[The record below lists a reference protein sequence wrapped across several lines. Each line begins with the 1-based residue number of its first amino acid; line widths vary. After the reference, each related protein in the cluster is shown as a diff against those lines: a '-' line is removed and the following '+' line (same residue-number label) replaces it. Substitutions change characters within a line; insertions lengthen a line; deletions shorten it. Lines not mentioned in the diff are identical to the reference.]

1 MRWVCLLL
9 ATAALAQQEYTF
21 KSAANLVVVNVIV
34 RDKKGGVVEGLKPE
48 QFTVIENGKPQ
59 TIAVFDFQRLTAE
72 KVVSGAQ
79 MVTAT
84 AATVPERPGPLR
96 YRDRRLLVLFFDFA
110 GMPIPDQIRARDSAV
125 KFINEQMTTSDSI
138 AIMSFASAVKLEQEF
153 TDDRET
159 LLSTINKF
167 RLGAGLMPS
176 IVDDPPEGEDTPIVD
191 EAELD
196 LFNTDRRLSGL
207 EQAAK
212 MLAPF
217 PEKKALIYFSSGSSG
232 SGSENAAQLQATIN
246 AAVRSN
252 VSYYPIDVRGLQA
265 IPPGAAASESGPK
278 GTAIFSG
285 QAQRGQ
291 RDKQNTEQDT
301 LYALATDTGGK
312 ALLDNNDLTVGM
324 QQAQKDL
331 QSYYVLGYY
340 STNPT
345 RDGRFRK
352 VEVKLNGVQNAKLDY
367 RSGYYGEKEWK
378 AMNSTDRE
386 RQLQEALT
394 LGDPRTEI
402 ALALEVDW
410 FRLNASKFFIP
421 VALRIPGSAVTL
433 NAKNA
438 ADFDFIGVVKDTKG
452 KVVANL
458 RDEITIKLPAEATSQ
473 LAKRSVLYD
482 TGFTLTPGIY
492 SIRFLVRE
500 NETGKMGTFE
510 TKFTIPDKPV
520 LSSVVW
526 GSQLQPVKSAVGAAE
541 KPKKWM
547 ENHPLVQNGQKLMPS
562 VTHVF
567 KSDQRLLGYLEMYDG
582 PAAAATVSFFRN
594 GRKVF
599 ESAPVRAF
607 APDRNAAPLQIEVP
621 LKGIPPGRYDCQV
634 NVADRVGQRFAWNRT
649 RLTIIR

>member
-1 MRWVCLLL
+1 MRFLCFLL
-9 ATAALAQQEYTF
+9 AVAAFAQQEYTF
-21 KSAANLVVVNVIV
+21 KSSTNLVVVNVMV
-34 RDKKGGVVEGLKPE
+34 RDKKGAIIEGLKPE
-48 QFTVIENGKPQ
+48 QFTLLENGKPQ
-59 TIAVFDFQRLTAE
+59 TISVFQFQRLTSE
-72 KVVSGAQ
+72 K
-79 MVTAT
+79 AT
-84 AATVPERPGPLR
+84 SITPIIAAAPVASAGPLR

-110 GMPIPDQIRARDSAV
+110 GMPIPDQIRAQESAA
-125 KFINEQMTTSDSI
+125 KFINEQMTVSDSI

-153 TDDRET
+153 TDDKEA
-159 LLSTINKF
+159 LLSVIQKF
-167 RLGAGLMPS
+167 RVGEGLMPS
-176 IVDDPPEGEDTPIVD
+176 ITEDTPEGEDAPVID

-212 MLAPF
+212 MLSPF

-252 VSYYPIDVRGLQA
+252 VSYYPIDVRGPQA

-291 RDKQNTEQDT
+291 REKQNTEQDT

-312 ALLDNNDLTVGM
+312 ALFDSNDLVMGM

-331 QSYYVLGYY
+331 QSYYVLGFY
-340 STNPT
+340 STNAA

-352 VEVKLNGVQNAKLDY
+352 VEVKLSGVQNVKLDF

-378 AMNSTDRE
+378 AQNSTDRE
-386 RQLQEALT
+386 RQLQEALM

-433 NAKNA
+433 NAKNS

-452 KVVANL
+452 KTVANL
-458 RDEITIKLPAEATSQ
+458 RDEITIKLPADAASQ

-482 TGFTLTPGIY
+482 TGFTLTPGVY

-510 TKFTIPDKPV
+510 TKFTIPDKAI

-567 KSDQRLLGYLEMYDG
+567 RSEQNLLGYLEMYDG
-582 PAAAATVSFFRN
+582 PAAAATVSFFRD

-599 ESAPVRAF
+599 ESAPVRAM
-607 APDRNAAPLQIEVP
+607 ARDRSAAPLQIQVP
-621 LKGIPPGRYDCQV
+621 LKGLPPGRYDCQV
-634 NVADRVGQRFAWNRT
+634 NVVDRVGQRFAWNRT
-649 RLTIIR
+649 KLTIIR

>member
-1 MRWVCLLL
+1 MRWLCSLL
-9 ATAALAQQEYTF
+9 AVVALAQQEYTF
-21 KSAANLVVVNVIV
+21 KSATNLVVVNVMV
-34 RDKKGGVVEGLKPE
+34 RDKKGTIIEGLKPE
-48 QFTVIENGKPQ
+48 QFTLLENGKPQ
-59 TIAVFDFQRLTAE
+59 TISVFEFQRLTSD
-72 KVVSGAQ
+72 K
-79 MVTAT
+79 AT
-84 AATVPERPGPLR
+84 APAAQITAVAPVASAGPLR

-110 GMPIPDQIRARDSAV
+110 GMPVPDQIRAQESAV
-125 KFINEQMTTSDSI
+125 KFINEQMTASDSI

-153 TDDRET
+153 TDDKET
-159 LLSTINKF
+159 LLSVIKKF
-167 RLGAGLMPS
+167 RVGEGLMPS
-176 IVDDPPEGEDTPIVD
+176 ITEDAPEGEDAPVID

-212 MLAPF
+212 MLSPF

-265 IPPGAAASESGPK
+265 LPPGAAATESGPK
-278 GTAIFSG
+278 GTAVFSG

-312 ALLDNNDLTVGM
+312 ALFDNNDLTAGI

-331 QSYYVLGYY
+331 QSYYVLGFY
-340 STNPT
+340 STNGA

-352 VEVKLNGVQNAKLDY
+352 VEVKLAGLQNAKLDY

-378 AMNSTDRE
+378 ALNSTDRE
-386 RQLQEALT
+386 RQLQEALM

-402 ALALEVDW
+402 SLALEVDW

-433 NAKNA
+433 NTKNS
-438 ADFDFIGVVKDTKG
+438 ADFDFIGLVKDTKG
-452 KVVANL
+452 KTVANL
-458 RDEITIKLPAEATSQ
+458 RDEITIKLPAEAASQ

-492 SIRFLVRE
+492 NIRFLVRE
-500 NETGKMGTFE
+500 NETGRMGTFE
-510 TKFTIPDKPV
+510 TKFTVPDKPV

-526 GSQLQPVKSAVGAAE
+526 GSQLQAVKSAVGAAE

-547 ENHPLVQNGQKLMPS
+547 ENHPLVQNGQNLMPS

-567 KSDQRLLGYLEMYDG
+567 KSEQRLLGYLEMYDG
-582 PAAAATVSFFRN
+582 PAAAATVSFFRD

-599 ESAPVRAF
+599 ESAPVRAM
-607 APDRNAAPLQIEVP
+607 ARDRNAAPLQIEVP

-634 NVADRVGQRFAWNRT
+634 NVVDRVGQRFAWNRT
-649 RLTIIR
+649 RLTIVR

>member
-1 MRWVCLLL
+1 MRWLCSLL
-9 ATAALAQQEYTF
+9 AVVALAQQEYTF
-21 KSAANLVVVNVIV
+21 KSATNLVVVNVMV
-34 RDKKGGVVEGLKPE
+34 RDKKGTIIEGLKPE
-48 QFTVIENGKPQ
+48 QFTLLENGKPQ
-59 TIAVFDFQRLTAE
+59 TISVFEFQRLTSD
-72 KVVSGAQ
+72 K
-79 MVTAT
+79 AT
-84 AATVPERPGPLR
+84 APAAQITAVAPVASAGPLR

-110 GMPIPDQIRARDSAV
+110 GMPVPDQIRAQESAV
-125 KFINEQMTTSDSI
+125 KFINEQMTASDSI

-153 TDDRET
+153 TDDKET
-159 LLSTINKF
+159 LLSVIKKF
-167 RLGAGLMPS
+167 RVGEGLMPS
-176 IVDDPPEGEDTPIVD
+176 ITEDAPEGEDAPVID

-212 MLAPF
+212 MLSPF

-265 IPPGAAASESGPK
+265 LPPGAAATESGPK
-278 GTAIFSG
+278 GTAVFSG

-312 ALLDNNDLTVGM
+312 ALFDNNDLTAGI

-331 QSYYVLGYY
+331 QSYYVLGFY
-340 STNPT
+340 STNGA

-352 VEVKLNGVQNAKLDY
+352 VEVKLAGLQNAKLDY

-378 AMNSTDRE
+378 ALNSTDRE
-386 RQLQEALT
+386 RQLQEALM

-402 ALALEVDW
+402 SLALEVDW

-433 NAKNA
+433 NTKNS
-438 ADFDFIGVVKDTKG
+438 ADFDFIGLVKDTKG
-452 KVVANL
+452 KTVANL
-458 RDEITIKLPAEATSQ
+458 RDEITIKLPAEAASQ

-492 SIRFLVRE
+492 NIRFLVRE
-500 NETGKMGTFE
+500 NETGRMGTFE
-510 TKFTIPDKPV
+510 TKFTVPDKPV

-567 KSDQRLLGYLEMYDG
+567 KSEQRLLGYLEMYDG
-582 PAAAATVSFFRN
+582 PAAAATVSFFRD

-599 ESAPVRAF
+599 ESAPVRAM
-607 APDRNAAPLQIEVP
+607 ARDRNAAPLQIEVP

-634 NVADRVGQRFAWNRT
+634 NVVDRVGQRFAWNRT
-649 RLTIIR
+649 RLTIVR